1 MEFKS
6 LNKVRSSCW
15 ANKLNWP
22 NEATFLL
29 RFLIWINSMVELLNA
44 DGLSVRVLLEEKIS
58 LSSFTLSWTESYFM
72 KDKFPNFSQIVW

>member
-22 NEATFLL
+22 NEVTFLL
-29 RFLIWINSMVELLNA
+29 RILIWINSMVELLNA
-44 DGLSVRVLLEEKIS
+44 DGLSVRVLLEEKII
-58 LSSFTLSWTESYFM
+58 LSSFTLSQAKSYFM
-72 KDKFPNFSQIVW
+72 KDKFPDFPQPVW